1 MATCD
6 KIKNGKN
13 GSKSV
18 EAEEFAKFLQSKKM
32 DSISLILLDIFS
44 PFERISRVMLP
55 IFEPLAALLFGE
67 NFAKKMDAFSMQE
80 NSFDALKKALE
91 RGQNE

>member
-6 KIKNGKN
+6 KIKNGQN
-13 GSKSV
+13 SLKSI
-18 EAEEFAKFLQSKKM
+18 EAEEFANFLQSKKM
-32 DSISLILLDIFS
+32 DSISLILMDIFS

-67 NFAKKMDAFSMQE
+67 NFAKKMDAFSMHE
-80 NSFDALKKALE
+80 NSFDALKEALE
-91 RGQNE
+91 RGRK